1 MQTNVDLKAPRDFSI
16 NGVDADPQPQEQPS
30 QEQMQHP
37 MDQQH
42 HHQDQRAPHN
52 VQLNRMQPSYA
63 SPNGQVLPSSNNEIS
78 QKAAHEAQVT
88 IMQGYGVHNGQPVL
102 HPQHQF
108 QSQQF
113 LHSHQQAPQPQFHF
127 EHQQGQF
134 QHLHPPGYWQPH
146 MNGQTQMNG
155 HLHML
160 QHHPG
165 FSDQNGIPY
174 PTQTQ
179 PTRVLYERARRAATA
194 KASPTNRRAGTPSQ
208 RRPWSTEEEGSLMAG
223 LDRVKG
229 PHWSQILAMYG
240 PGGSIDESLKDR
252 NQVQL
257 KDKARNLKLFFLK
270 SGIEVPYYL
279 QFVTGE
285 LKTRAP
291 AQAAKNGEGKKDG
304 TSEESGNLES
314 TDGVISLH
322 GGIVQNGDG
331 PVAEPTTNSVDG
343 LAKVVNL
350 GTSRAVGADGN
361 DATTLDRERRLTP
374 SVGRHQ
380 VTPSRL
386 VNGHAPGNQNI
397 TIAPLSQTTVPSPMT
412 AEEHLMARLPA
423 HSIIDSGRDDPI
435 AAQIEFNRH
444 IVIADALKAAQA
456 AGMEAADI

>member
-1 MQTNVDLKAPRDFSI
+1 
-16 NGVDADPQPQEQPS
+16 
-30 QEQMQHP
+30 

-42 HHQDQRAPHN
+42 HHQDQWAPHN
-52 VQLNRMQPSYA
+52 VLLNQMQPSYA
-63 SPNGQVLPSSNNEIS
+63 SPNSQLLPSSTDEIA
-78 QKAAHEAQVT
+78 QKAAHAAQIA
-88 IMQGYGVHNGQPVL
+88 IMQGYGVHNGQPMP
-102 HPQHQF
+102 HQQHRF
-108 QSQQF
+108 SQQQL
-113 LHSHQQAPQPQFHF
+113 LHSHPQAPQPQFHF

-134 QHLHPPGYWQPH
+134 QHLPPPGYWHPH
-146 MNGQTQMNG
+146 MNGQPQMNG
-155 HLHML
+155 HPHIF
-160 QHHPG
+160 QHHTG
-165 FSDQNGIPY
+165 FSEQNGIPY

-179 PTRVLYERARRAATA
+179 PTRVLYERARMAATA

-291 AQAAKNGEGKKDG
+291 AQAAKNEEGKKDG

-314 TDGVISLH
+314 TEGITSLRGGVVSN
-322 GGIVQNGDG
+322 QDG
-331 PVAEPTTNSVDG
+331 PVAEATTYSVNG
-343 LAKVVNL
+343 LAKVDDP
-350 GTSRAVGADGN
+350 GTSHAVEEDRN
-361 DATTLDRERRLTP
+361 DATILDKERRLTP
-374 SVGRHQ
+374 SMGGHQ
-380 VTPSRL
+380 ATPSRL
-386 VNGHAPGNQNI
+386 INRPTSGNQHL
-397 TIAPLSQTTVPSPMT
+397 TVAALSQTTVPSPMT

-423 HSIIDSGRDDPI
+423 HQTIGSGRDDPI